1 MVADYVDPIQIADP
15 ATRPP
20 DVLDWLEFK
29 FEGIT
34 IRVRGVLHGLTGGAN
49 REYIDLV
56 ERSIA
61 DARKTG
67 LVMAEKSMRS
77 MYRARIDKELD
88 DWLVFR
94 PRDAFR
100 LGARLYFTPSLLLML
115 VAGGF
120 RERLTRADA
129 FEVGGRIDPDLLGGS
144 PLFHRI
150 DPFERRA
157 LSGFPP
163 PLEGVRRHLMLRAGV
178 DVGDEGRAIVPG
190 RHWAHLNKIERF
202 SLIPIRSVHMLVYAA
217 IYARRRGLG
226 FVNVFVGET
235 HNTDM
240 KALAES
246 WDVLRSEDSV
256 AGEAFRK
263 IVAVSARAAGGRMG
277 RFERMARYAAYIG
290 AVAAPLA
297 ITAAAIVGVAAVF
310 AALPA

>member
-1 MVADYVDPIQIADP
+1 MVAGYVDPMQIADP
-15 ATRPP
+15 ATKPP
-20 DVLDWLEFK
+20 ELLDWLEFK
-29 FEGIT
+29 HEGIT

-56 ERSIA
+56 ERSIS
-61 DARKTG
+61 DARRTG
-67 LVMAEKSMRS
+67 PVMAEKSMRS
-77 MYRARIDKELD
+77 MYSARIDKELD

-115 VAGGF
+115 VVGGF
-120 RERLTRADA
+120 RERFTKADA
-129 FEVGGRIDPDLLGGS
+129 FDAGGRTDPDLLGGS

-150 DPFERRA
+150 EPFERRA

-163 PLEGVRRHLMLRAGV
+163 PLDGVRRHLMLRAGM
-178 DVGDEGRAIVPG
+178 DVGNEGRAVVPG
-190 RHWAHLNKIERF
+190 RHWAHLNKIERY

-217 IYARRRGLG
+217 AYARRRGLG

-246 WDVLRSEDSV
+246 WDVLRPEDSIV
-256 AGEAFRK
+256 GKAFRE
-263 IVAVSARAAGGRMG
+263 IVSTSARAAGGRMG
-277 RFERMARYAAYIG
+277 RVERLARYAAYLG
-290 AVAAPLA
+290 ALAAPLA
-297 ITAAAIVGVAAVF
+297 LAAVAIVGAAAVAA
-310 AALPA
+310 ALTA